1 MEQSQEAEMDVFDV
15 GEVMQFAIRIE
26 ENGEEFYRHVAKRA
40 AEQNVRSVFTYLA
53 DAEVVHKRTFS
64 HMVSQVRTYEPV
76 ESYPGEY
83 FAYLRAFVDGVL
95 FNEDEMNAQMGEVVD
110 AVSAVDFGIRKELQ
124 SIQYYEE
131 MKKFVPKPQHDVLE
145 RVINE
150 ERKHF
155 VELSELREE
164 LTQ

>member
-1 MEQSQEAEMDVFDV
+1 MDVFDV
-15 GEVMQFAIRIE
+15 GELMQFAVRIE
-26 ENGEEFYRHVAKRA
+26 ENGEKFYRHVAEKA

-53 DAEVVHKRTFS
+53 DAEVVHKKTFS
-64 HMVSQVRTYEPV
+64 DMVSQVRTSEPV

-83 FAYLRAFVDGVL
+83 LAYLRAFVDGVL
-95 FNEDEMNAQMGEVVD
+95 FNEDEMNAQMGGVVD

-124 SIQYYEE
+124 SIQYYGE
-131 MKKFVPKPQHDVLE
+131 MKKFVPKTQHDVLE

-164 LTQ
+164 LTS

>member
-1 MEQSQEAEMDVFDV
+1 MDVFDV
-15 GEVMQFAIRIE
+15 SEILQFAVRIE
-26 ENGEEFYRHVAKRA
+26 ENGENFYRRVAESA
-40 AEQNVRSVFTYLA
+40 AEQNVKSLFTYLA
-53 DAEVVHKRTFS
+53 DAEVVHSKTFS
-64 HMVSQVRTYEPV
+64 DMVAGLKTYEPA

-83 FAYLRAFVDGVL
+83 FTYLRAFVDGVL
-95 FNEDEMNAQMGEVVD
+95 FNEEEREKHMSDVTD
-110 AVSAVDFGIRKELQ
+110 IVSAVDFGIRKELQ

-131 MKKFVPKPQHDVLE
+131 MKKFVPAGQHDVLE

-155 VELSELREE
+155 VELAELREE

>member
-1 MEQSQEAEMDVFDV
+1 MDVFDAS
-15 GEVMQFAIRIE
+15 EVLQFAVRIE
-26 ENGEEFYRHVAKRA
+26 ENGEKFYRHVAAKA
-40 AEQNVRSVFTYLA
+40 AGQNVKSLFTYLA
-53 DAEVVHKRTFS
+53 DAEVVHKRVFGDMMS
-64 HMVSQVRTYEPV
+64 KIKTYEPV

-95 FNEDEMNAQMGEVVD
+95 FNEDELGKHMGDVVD
-110 AVSAVDFGIRKELQ
+110 MASAIDFGIRKELQ

-131 MKKFVPKPQHDVLE
+131 MKKFVPNSQHNLLE

-155 VELSELREE
+155 VDLTVLREAVAAE
-164 LTQ
+164 

>member
-1 MEQSQEAEMDVFDV
+1 MNVFDAS
-15 GEVMQFAIRIE
+15 EVVQFATRIE
-26 ENGEEFYRHVAKRA
+26 ENGERFYRHVAEKA
-40 AEQNVRSVFTYLA
+40 AEQNVKSLFTYLA
-53 DAEVVHKRTFS
+53 DAEVVHKKVFGD
-64 HMVSQVRTYEPV
+64 MASQIRTYEPV

-95 FNEDEMNAQMGEVVD
+95 FNEDEMGKQMGDVVD
-110 AVSAVDFGIRKELQ
+110 IVSAIDFGIRKELQ

-131 MKKFVPKPQHDVLE
+131 MKKFVPNTQHNVLE

-155 VELSELREE
+155 VDLTVLREAVASE
-164 LTQ
+164 